1 MTRQQQ
7 SPQNATSPIRP
18 NPVPDYIWAPFASG
32 GLMLLVGLLGLAV
45 HQPLIFP
52 SLGPTAFLQ
61 AEQPDQPSA
70 KFYNVVVG
78 HLLGLFAGLLAVKLL
93 GADNAPSVLGTAQ
106 LAPVRV
112 WAAVLAGMLNMLTG
126 LLLHASH
133 PPAAATTLLV
143 ALGGFKPTI
152 DSIVTIMTGVFIVA
166 VVGEALRQ
174 IRLRQL
180 RNFARGSQID
190 THKEL

>member
-1 MTRQQQ
+1 MNKQQH
-7 SPQNATSPIRP
+7 SPQSSTSSTRP
-18 NPVPDYIWAPFASG
+18 NPVPDYIWAPLASG
-32 GLMLLVGLLGLAV
+32 GLMLLVGLLGLAS

-61 AEQPDQPSA
+61 AEQPEQPSA

-78 HLLGLFAGLLAVKLL
+78 HLLGLGAGLLAVKLL

-112 WAAVLAGMLNMLTG
+112 WAAVLAGMLNMLAG
-126 LLLHASH
+126 LLLNASH

-143 ALGGFKPTI
+143 ALGGFKPNLHSVVI
-152 DSIVTIMTGVFIVA
+152 IIIGVLIVA
-166 VVGEALRQ
+166 VGGEMLRRF
-174 IRLRQL
+174 RLRQ
-180 RNFARGSQID
+180 FS
-190 THKEL
+190 KSV